1 MRLIAALLLTPALAG
16 CATSYGEPTTAF
28 VTPELA
34 SAYIPLEGISYLLV
48 QNRGAAFVIAPGVA
62 VTNAHNAGIV
72 TARAVIGASRDYDL
86 LFFRVD
92 RSAAVASSS
101 PRAGELV
108 IAYGQGARGELRMA
122 KGVVR
127 TLDAPVEARCRT
139 CAIQAAFTFEGD
151 AGPGFSG
158 GPVVDAATGNLVGV
172 TFGYLDP
179 NGRRLMY
186 AYPMGRVRD
195 ELALMT
201 GRPPSGAAH

>member
-1 MRLIAALLLTPALAG
+1 MRVIAALLTLALAG
-16 CATSYGEPTTAF
+16 CATSSGERATTF
-28 VTPELA
+28 VTPALA
-34 SAYIPLEGISYLLV
+34 NAYIPLEGVSYFLV

-62 VTNAHNAGIV
+62 VTNAHNAEIV
-72 TARAVIGASRDYDL
+72 TSRSVIGISRNYDL

-92 RSAAVASSS
+92 RSAALASSS
-101 PRAGELV
+101 PRTGERV
-108 IAYGQGARGELRMA
+108 IAYGQGAHGELRMA
-122 KGVVR
+122 EGVVR

-139 CAIQAAFTFEGD
+139 CTVQAAFTFEGD

-186 AYPMGRVRD
+186 AYPMSRVRN
-195 ELALMT
+195 EFAAM
-201 GRPPSGAAH
+201 SGNLPIQATD